1 VIVLPGQ
8 GLRLEQVGMSRF
20 IGERSRT
27 ASFHW
32 MKNTQTPN
40 FMAIYS
46 LRIKS
51 QSDNADAMR
60 RYRQLG
66 LQTLVE
72 VN

>member
-1 VIVLPGQ
+1 
-8 GLRLEQVGMSRF
+8 
-20 IGERSRT
+20 
-27 ASFHW
+27 